1 MYLKNLFLLIILFV
15 TGNSVSVLT
24 GPSTIDSEIRP
35 ISINEKGEVLCRTR
49 FTKNEMGA
57 QRSMKIEYGYC
68 IVTKDSIIE
77 FKTHELNPD
86 AYPVNNYNAFNNH
99 VEYWDSVFESCFKK
113 NNLCYYGNDIAKD
126 YGFESCNIEYYKLD
140 KIIQIEE
147 FENIKKVNLGK
158 NKQIALQG
166 GRSTKYCEEKYINI
180 LYDFGHFVILKN
192 KIISFEDN
200 QSIGADFDY
209 YNPYT
214 NENKKVIN
222 IGFEMSEINGILFI
236 K

>member
-1 MYLKNLFLLIILFV
+1 MSGK
-15 TGNSVSVLT
+15 SVSLFT
-24 GPSTIDSEIRP
+24 GPSTINSEIRP

-68 IVTKDSIIE
+68 IITKDSIIE
-77 FKTHELNPD
+77 FITHELNPE
-86 AYPVNNYNAFNNH
+86 AYPINNYNAYNNH
-99 VEYWDSVFESCFKK
+99 SEYWNSVFESCFEK

-126 YGFESCNIEYYKLD
+126 YGFESCNIEYYKLN

-147 FENIKKVNLGK
+147 FENIKKVNLYK
-158 NKQIALQG
+158 NKQIALKG
-166 GRSTKYCEEKYINI
+166 GRSAKYCEEKYVNI
-180 LYDFGHFVILKN
+180 LYDFGNFVILKN
-192 KIISFEDN
+192 KKDSFEEN
-200 QSIGADFDY
+200 LSIGADFDY

-214 NENKKVIN
+214 NENEKVIN
-222 IGFEMSEINGILFI
+222 IGFDVSEVIGVLYI